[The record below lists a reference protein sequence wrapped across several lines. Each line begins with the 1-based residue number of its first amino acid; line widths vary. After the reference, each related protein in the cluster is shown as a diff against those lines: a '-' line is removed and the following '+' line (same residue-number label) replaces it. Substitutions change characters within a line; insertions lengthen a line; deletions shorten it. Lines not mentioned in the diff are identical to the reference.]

1 VVVGDDHL
9 QAELSSIPHLFYG
22 ADAAIDGNQ
31 EMTPFLG
38 QSLQRFSM
46 EAVPLINPMR
56 DIRPGLSAQ
65 GEDGLG
71 QESGGGDPIGIEV
84 AIDSDPLLLA
94 DGLADAG
101 HRLVYPPQ
109 LEGVV
114 LFRLAG
120 NESVGLLGTLEP
132 SVVEAL
138 SDRGRQILEASQ
150 IFLRGWLGYLPSQVR
165 GGQIPPPLPY
175 PYGIL

>member
-1 VVVGDDHL
+1 MVGDDHL

-46 EAVPLINPMR
+46 KAVPLINPMR
-56 DIRPGLSAQ
+56 DIRPGLSTQ
-65 GEDGLG
+65 GGDGLG
-71 QESGGGDPIGIEV
+71 QESGGGNPIGIEV

-94 DGLADAG
+94 DRLADAG

-114 LFRLAG
+114 LSRLAG
-120 NESVGLLGTLEP
+120 KEGISLLGTLEA

-138 SDRGRQILEASQ
+138 GDRGRQVPEASQ
-150 IFLRGWLGYLPSQVR
+150 IFLRGWLGYLPPQLR
-165 GGQIPPPLPY
+165 GGQVSPPLSY

>member
-9 QAELSSIPHLFYG
+9 QAELSSVPHLIRG
-22 ADAAIDGNQ
+22 TDAAIDGNQ
-31 EMTPFLG
+31 EATPFLG

-56 DIRPGLSAQ
+56 DVGPGFSAQ
-65 GEDGLG
+65 GGDGLG
-71 QESGGGDPIGIEV
+71 QKSGGGHPIGIEV
-84 AIDSDPLLLA
+84 AIDSDPLLLV
-94 DGLADAG
+94 DRLANAG

-114 LFRLAG
+114 LSGFAG
-120 NESVGLLGTLEP
+120 KESVGLLGALEP

-138 SDRGRQILEASQ
+138 GDRGRQIREASQ
-150 IFLRGWLGYLPSQVR
+150 IFFRGWLGYLPPQVR
-165 GGQIPPPLPY
+165 GGQIPSPFPY